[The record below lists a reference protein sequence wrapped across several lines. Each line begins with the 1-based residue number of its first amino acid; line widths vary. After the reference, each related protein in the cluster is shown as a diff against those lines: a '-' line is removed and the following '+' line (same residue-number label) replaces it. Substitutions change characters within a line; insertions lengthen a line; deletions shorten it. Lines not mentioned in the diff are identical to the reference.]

1 VKKLKYIFHQLSGG
15 VVSNLAETNPTQPS
29 KPIKIPY
36 NPGSKSYLVAQMLLE
51 GKKDDDTICK
61 EVGVEKKTLWTVKAK
76 LRRLG
81 YIAPRTKTLE
91 TPQETQKGTPQGRL
105 YAETP
110 QETPQYA
117 PHEAPPIDKPSNPA
131 TPPPSPTPTPM
142 PTPQAQQ
149 PPQQLVEEVA
159 RRVMEL
165 LSKQNPRSST
175 PSVRLIPLE
184 AEDVEVIGEKVNYK
198 VALNPEIFWRYS
210 VFKAE
215 AERRGRKWDGTFSD
229 FLDLATKDI
238 LAVYGIHPTVLSM
251 KGKKLMVEL
260 PAEVERE
267 TA

>member
-1 VKKLKYIFHQLSGG
+1 
-15 VVSNLAETNPTQPS
+15 LAETNPTQPS

-36 NPGSKSYLVAQMLLE
+36 NPGSRSYIVAQMLLE

-81 YIAPRTKTLE
+81 YLAPRTKTLE
-91 TPQETQKGTPQGRL
+91 TPQQTQ
-105 YAETP
+105 
-110 QETPQYA
+110 QETPQGKSYDETPHETPRYA
-117 PHEAPPIDKPSNPA
+117 PHEPPPIDKPSNPP
-131 TPPPSPTPTPM
+131 TSTPSPTSSPA

-149 PPQQLVEEVA
+149 PPQQLIEEVA
-159 RRVMEL
+159 RRVVEL
-165 LSKQNPRSST
+165 LKTENPWVSKRSEAH
-175 PSVRLIPLE
+175 PEGFLPLE
-184 AEDVEVIGEKVNYK
+184 AEDVEVVGEKVNYK

-215 AERRGRKWDGTFSD
+215 AERRGHPWNGSFSD
-229 FLDLATKDI
+229 FLDIATKDI

-260 PAEVERE
+260 PVEVERE
-267 TA
+267 QA